1 MQALSIGN
9 TTVTTN
15 YTQQKAVT
23 PTHHHGGA
31 DRRQVR
37 ESLACLGRVHAKE
50 RIPPEDVG
58 PAVRLDALD
67 RPEAHRLQLPVHVG
81 AKVDAFERVDGS
93 DGTLAVH
100 EQSLVGQLGPD
111 AAGDEKNR

>member
-1 MQALSIGN
+1 MGN

-15 YTQQKAVT
+15 YTQQKAAT

-31 DRRQVR
+31 DRGQVR
-37 ESLACLGRVHAKE
+37 ESLARLGRVHAKE